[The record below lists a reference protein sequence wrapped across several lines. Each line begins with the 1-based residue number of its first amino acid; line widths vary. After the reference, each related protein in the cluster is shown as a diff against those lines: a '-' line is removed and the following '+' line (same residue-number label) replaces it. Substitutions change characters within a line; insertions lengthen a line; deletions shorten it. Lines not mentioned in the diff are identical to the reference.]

1 MGTKNTDL
9 IANFEASPQ
18 VANNSAELHGVLRTA
33 HGTVELAAGD
43 SNDDDIV
50 MLAPIPSNA
59 AVPSLFIGSDTLGG
73 SCTFNVGIYTTDGT
87 VKDED
92 VFATAVADAGAMADV
107 RFEAANIDTAGKKMY
122 ELAGDTTDPGG
133 YYYIAATMAAEGGTA
148 GTMSFRIEYV
158 VD

>member
-1 MGTKNTDL
+1 MGTKNSDL
-9 IANFEASPQ
+9 VANLEATPQ
-18 VANNSAELHGVLRTA
+18 VASSANLLHGSVRVA
-33 HGTVELAAGD
+33 QGTIELAAGD
-43 SNDDDIV
+43 SNDDDVV

-59 AVPSLFIGSDTLGG
+59 TVTEIHIGSDTFGG
-73 SCTFNVGIYTTDGT
+73 SCAFNVGIYTSAGV

-92 VFATAVADAGAMADV
+92 CYATAVADAGAMADV
-107 RFEAANIDTAGKKMY
+107 RHEVAAIDTVGAKIHAT
-122 ELAGDTTDPGG
+122 AGDTTDPGG